1 MNQQI
6 TVDGLQLELNL
17 SVNYFYRYFL
27 QITGKDL
34 LLDSRLDDATGVKAF
49 DYAAAFIAAGH
60 QAWAKVE
67 KKDPKITHE
76 QLDDRIN
83 SLPLDEAAKIVVE
96 MVQMISGDADP
107 NGKPQVRKRKTGSL
121 GKS

>member
-1 MNQQI
+1 M
-6 TVDGLQLELNL
+6 ELNL
-17 SVNYFYRYFL
+17 SVNYFYKYFL

-34 LLDSRLDDATGVKAF
+34 LLDSRLEDASGVKAF

-67 KKDPKITHE
+67 KKEVRMTYDEVEEK
-76 QLDDRIN
+76 IN
-83 SLPLDEAAKIVVE
+83 SMPLSEAGGIVIE
-96 MVQMISGDADP
+96 MVQMVSRGADP
-107 NGKPQVRKRKTGSL
+107 NGKPQARKRKAGSL